1 MGNKTL
7 QELIELYASNPIDA
21 LRNSIISK
29 SMPLIRSIIGKISRP
44 DQPLSQREDLESAAI
59 TGLLQA
65 MESYDCSRNIQFN
78 TFAYYRIRGSIVDYL
93 RSIDQL
99 PRKQRKNYG
108 EVQKAVEQLSQI
120 LGREPSSQEI
130 ADELE
135 MDIEDYYKLLSNVQ
149 QRNVLSLDSPA
160 YADSVP
166 YYETQVDPNSE
177 VPDNNLEKK
186 ERTNA
191 IMKKIGELKERD
203 RLILMLYY
211 YEDMTMSEIA
221 LLLELTEAR
230 ISQIVSKLLLQL
242 RQELTKESSI
252 YRKLISTYD
261 YY

>member
-7 QELIELYASNPIDA
+7 QELIELYATNPVDG

-44 DQPLSQREDLESAAI
+44 DQPLSQKEDLESAAI

-65 MESYDCSRNIQFN
+65 MESYDCTRNIQFN
-78 TFAYYRIRGSIVDYL
+78 TFAYYRIRGAIVDYL

-108 EVQKAVEQLSQI
+108 EVQKVIEQLSQV

-130 ADELE
+130 ADELD
-135 MDIEDYYKLLSNVQ
+135 MHIDDYHKLLSNVQ
-149 QRNVLSLDSPA
+149 QRNVLSLDGPA
-160 YADSVP
+160 YDADSVS

-177 VPDNNLEKK
+177 IPDNNLEKK
-186 ERTNA
+186 ERTAA

-230 ISQIVSKLLLQL
+230 ISQIVGKLLLQL
-242 RQELTKESSI
+242 RQELTREEI
-252 YRKLISTYD
+252 VYIEN
-261 YY
+261 

>member
-7 QELIELYASNPIDA
+7 QELIELYSSNPVDG

-78 TFAYYRIRGSIVDYL
+78 TFAYYRIRGAIVDYL

-99 PRKQRKNYG
+99 PRKQRKSYG
-108 EVQKAVEQLSQI
+108 EVQKVVEQLSQV
-120 LGREPSSQEI
+120 LGRAPSGQEV
-130 ADELE
+130 ADQLD
-135 MDIEDYYKLLSNVQ
+135 MKIEDYHKLLSNVQ
-149 QRNVLSLDSPA
+149 QRNVLSLDGPA
-160 YADSVP
+160 YDADSAS
-166 YYETQVDPNSE
+166 YYDTQVDPNCE

-186 ERTNA
+186 ERTAA

-230 ISQIVSKLLLQL
+230 ISQIVGKLLLQL
-242 RQELTKESSI
+242 RKELTKEEVV
-252 YRKLISTYD
+252 YVAN
-261 YY
+261 

>member
-7 QELIELYASNPIDA
+7 QELIELYASNPVDA
-21 LRNSIISK
+21 LRNSVISK

-130 ADELE
+130 ADELD
-135 MDIEDYYKLLSNVQ
+135 MNIDDYYKLLSNVQ

-160 YADSVP
+160 YDADSVS

-230 ISQIVSKLLLQL
+230 ISQIVGKLLLQL
-242 RQELTKESSI
+242 RQELTKEEVVYI
-252 YRKLISTYD
+252 EN
-261 YY
+261 

>member
-1 MGNKTL
+1 MKNKTL
-7 QELIELYASNPIDA
+7 QELVELYASNPADA
-21 LRNSIISK
+21 LRNAIISK

-65 MESYDCSRNIQFN
+65 MDSYDNDRNIQFN
-78 TFAYYRIRGSIVDYL
+78 TFAYYRIRGAIVDYL

-99 PRKQRKNYG
+99 PRKQRKSYG
-108 EVQKAVEQLSQI
+108 QVQKVIEQLSQI
-120 LGREPSSQEI
+120 LGREPSGGEVAAELDMTI
-130 ADELE
+130 DE
-135 MDIEDYYKLLSNVQ
+135 YNKLLSNVQ
-149 QRNVLSLDSPA
+149 QRNVLSLDGPA
-160 YADSVP
+160 YDEDSVS

-177 VPDNNLEKK
+177 IPDNNLEKK
-186 ERTNA
+186 ERTAA

-230 ISQIVSKLLLQL
+230 ISQIVGKLLLQL
-242 RQELTKESSI
+242 RKELTREEI
-252 YRKLISTYD
+252 VYAEL
-261 YY
+261 

>member
-108 EVQKAVEQLSQI
+108 EVQKTVEQLSQI

-130 ADELE
+130 ADELD
-135 MDIEDYYKLLSNVQ
+135 MNIDDYYKLLSNVQ

-160 YADSVP
+160 YDADSVS

-230 ISQIVSKLLLQL
+230 ISQIVGKLLLQL
-242 RQELTKESSI
+242 RQELTKEEVVYI
-252 YRKLISTYD
+252 EN
-261 YY
+261 

>member
-7 QELIELYASNPIDA
+7 QELIELYASNPVDA

-29 SMPLIRSIIGKISRP
+29 SMPLVRSIIGKISRP

-65 MESYDCSRNIQFN
+65 MDSYDCSRNIQFN
-78 TFAYYRIRGSIVDYL
+78 TFAYYRIRGAIVDYL

-99 PRKQRKNYG
+99 PRKQRKTYG
-108 EVQKAVEQLSQI
+108 EVQKVIEQLSQI
-120 LGREPSSQEI
+120 LGREPSDQEI
-130 ADELE
+130 ADELD
-135 MDIEDYYKLLSNVQ
+135 MDIHAYNKLLSNVQ
-149 QRNVLSLDSPA
+149 QRNLLSLDGPA
-160 YADSVP
+160 YDKDSSS
-166 YYETQVDPNSE
+166 YYDTQIDPNSE

-186 ERTNA
+186 ERTEA
-191 IMKKIGELKERD
+191 IMKKIGDLKERD

-230 ISQIVSKLLLQL
+230 ISQIVGKLLLQL
-242 RQELTKESSI
+242 RQELTKEEVV
-252 YRKLISTYD
+252 YVEH
-261 YY
+261 

>member
-7 QELIELYASNPIDA
+7 QELIELYSSNPVDG

-78 TFAYYRIRGSIVDYL
+78 TFAYYRIRGAIVDYL

-99 PRKQRKNYG
+99 PRKQRKSYG
-108 EVQKAVEQLSQI
+108 EVQKVVEQLSQV
-120 LGREPSSQEI
+120 LGRAPSGQEV
-130 ADELE
+130 ADQLD
-135 MDIEDYYKLLSNVQ
+135 MKIEDYHKLLSNVQ
-149 QRNVLSLDSPA
+149 QRNVLSLDGPA
-160 YADSVP
+160 YDADSVS
-166 YYETQVDPNSE
+166 YYDTQVDPNCE

-186 ERTNA
+186 ERTAA

-230 ISQIVSKLLLQL
+230 ISQIVGKLLLQL
-242 RQELTKESSI
+242 RKELTKEEVV
-252 YRKLISTYD
+252 YVAN
-261 YY
+261 

>member
-7 QELIELYASNPIDA
+7 QELIELYCHEPAPG

-44 DQPLSQREDLESAAI
+44 DQPLTQLEDLESAGI
-59 TGLLQA
+59 YGLLQA
-65 MESYDCSRNIQFN
+65 MDNHDCERNIQFN

-99 PRKQRKNYG
+99 PRKQRKSYG
-108 EVQKAVEQLSQI
+108 EVQQVIEQQSQI
-120 LGREPSSQEI
+120 LGREPSDEEI
-130 ADELE
+130 AAELDME
-135 MDIEDYYKLLSNVQ
+135 IEDYQKLLSNVQ

-160 YADSVP
+160 YDQDS
-166 YYETQVDPNSE
+166 NSHYDFHE
-177 VPDNNLEKK
+177 NPDSSTPDEDLEKK
-186 ERTNA
+186 ERTQA
-191 IMKKIGELKERD
+191 LQQKIGKLKERE

-230 ISQIVSKLLLQL
+230 ISQIVGKILIKLKG
-242 RQELTKESSI
+242 ELNKEQVMFDS
-252 YRKLISTYD
+252 
-261 YY
+261 

>member
-7 QELIELYASNPIDA
+7 QELIELYSTNPVDA

-78 TFAYYRIRGSIVDYL
+78 TFAYYRIRGAIVDYL

-108 EVQKAVEQLSQI
+108 EVQKVIEQLSQV
-120 LGREPSSQEI
+120 LGREPSSQEV
-130 ADELE
+130 ADELD
-135 MDIEDYYKLLSNVQ
+135 MDIEDYHKLLSNVQ
-149 QRNVLSLDSPA
+149 QRNVLSLDGPA
-160 YADSVP
+160 YDEDSVS

-177 VPDNNLEKK
+177 FPDNNLEKK
-186 ERTNA
+186 ERTAA

-230 ISQIVSKLLLQL
+230 ISQIVGKLLLQL
-242 RQELTKESSI
+242 RQELTKEEVVHVAN
-252 YRKLISTYD
+252 
-261 YY
+261 

>member
-160 YADSVP
+160 YDADSVS

-230 ISQIVSKLLLQL
+230 ISQIVGKLLLQL
-242 RQELTKESSI
+242 RQELTKEEVVYI
-252 YRKLISTYD
+252 EN
-261 YY
+261 

>member
-7 QELIELYASNPIDA
+7 QELIELYASNPVDG
-21 LRNSIISK
+21 LRNAIISK
-29 SMPLIRSIIGKISRP
+29 SMPLVRSIIGKISRP

-65 MESYDCSRNIQFN
+65 MDSYDCSRNIQFN
-78 TFAYYRIRGSIVDYL
+78 TFAYYRIRGAIVDYL

-99 PRKQRKNYG
+99 PRKQRKTYG
-108 EVQKAVEQLSQI
+108 EVQKVIEQLSQI
-120 LGREPSSQEI
+120 LGREPSDQEV
-130 ADELE
+130 ADELD
-135 MDIEDYYKLLSNVQ
+135 MDISAYNKLLSNVQ
-149 QRNVLSLDSPA
+149 QRNLLSLDSPA
-160 YADSVP
+160 YDQDSSS
-166 YYETQVDPNSE
+166 YYDTQIDPNSE

-186 ERTNA
+186 ERTAA

-230 ISQIVSKLLLQL
+230 ISQIVGKLLLQL
-242 RQELTKESSI
+242 CQELTKEEVV
-252 YRKLISTYD
+252 YVEH
-261 YY
+261 